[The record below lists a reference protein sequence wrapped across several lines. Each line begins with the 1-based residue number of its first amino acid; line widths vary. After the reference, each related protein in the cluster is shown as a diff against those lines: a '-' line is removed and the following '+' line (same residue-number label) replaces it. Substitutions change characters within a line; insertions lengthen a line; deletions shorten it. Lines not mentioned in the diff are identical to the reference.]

1 MAALNLAFLKKWF
14 RLARMIPRHAEQAVA
29 KALGRQA
36 AVALLGPRQVGKTTL
51 AHSIVQGVDALYL
64 DLESSAD
71 RAKLVDARLFL
82 AEHEGRLVVLD
93 EVHRAPGL
101 FPELRGLIDQGRRRG
116 NRTGLFLILGS
127 ASMELLKQ
135 SGETLAGRI
144 EYVPLGPFD
153 VLDVPPAAA
162 STTKL
167 WVRGGFPDSL
177 LAANEDDS
185 LAFRR
190 NLVRTYLDRDVSE
203 FTGRRIP
210 AETLE
215 RLWTMLA
222 HSQGA
227 LLNASKLAASL
238 SLSGPTVAGYIDLLT
253 DLLLVR
259 RLRPFYANVRKRLVK
274 SPKIYVRDSGLVHAL
289 LGIDGYNA
297 LAGHPVAGAS
307 WEGFV
312 IENLLA
318 AAPAGTAASFYR
330 TRSGAEI
337 DLLLEL
343 PGGRGIWAIEVKL
356 GLAPK
361 LSRGFHHACEDI
373 GPRRAFVIY
382 SGDER
387 YPLSK
392 DAVAIGLRGMVEML
406 AES

>member
-1 MAALNLAFLKKWF
+1 
-14 RLARMIPRHAEQAVA
+14 MIPRHAQQAVT

-36 AVALLGPRQVGKTTL
+36 AVALIGPRQVGKTTL

-64 DLESSAD
+64 DLESSID
-71 RAKLVDARLFL
+71 RAKLADARLFL
-82 AEHEGRLVVLD
+82 AEHQGRLVVLD
-93 EVHRAPGL
+93 EVHRVPGL
-101 FPELRGLIDQGRRRG
+101 FLELRGLIDQSRRKG
-116 NRTGLFLILGS
+116 NRTGLFLVLGS
-127 ASMELLKQ
+127 ASMDLLKQ

-153 VLDVPPAAA
+153 VLDLPPAAA
-162 STTKL
+162 TTTKL

-210 AETLE
+210 AETLG
-215 RLWTMLA
+215 RLWSMLA
-222 HSQGA
+222 HSQGT
-227 LLNASKLAASL
+227 LLNVSKLAAGL
-238 SLSGPTVAGYIDLLT
+238 SLSSPTVAGYIDLLA

-259 RLRPFYANVRKRLVK
+259 RLRPFHANVRKRLVK
-274 SPKIYVRDSGLVHAL
+274 SPKVYVRDSGLVHAL
-289 LGIDGYNA
+289 LGIDSYDA
-297 LAGHPVAGAS
+297 LAGHPVVGAS

-318 AAPAGTAASFYR
+318 VAPPGTAASFYR

-343 PGGRGIWAIEVKL
+343 PGGRGVWAIEIKL

-361 LSRGFHHACEDI
+361 LSRGFHHACEDVR
-373 GPRRAFVIY
+373 PRRTFVIY

-392 DAVAIGLRGMVEML
+392 DVVATGLRGMVRML
-406 AES
+406 VES

>member
-1 MAALNLAFLKKWF
+1 M
-14 RLARMIPRHAEQAVA
+14 
-29 KALGRQA
+29 
-36 AVALLGPRQVGKTTL
+36 
-51 AHSIVQGVDALYL
+51 YL
-64 DLESSAD
+64 DLESSVD

-93 EVHRAPGL
+93 EVHRVPGL
-101 FPELRGLIDQGRRRG
+101 FPELRGLIDQARRRG

-127 ASMELLKQ
+127 ASMGLLKQ

-144 EYVPLGPFD
+144 EHVPLGPFD
-153 VLDVPPAAA
+153 VMDLPPAAA

-190 NLVRTYLDRDVSE
+190 NLIRTYLDRDVSE

-215 RLWTMLA
+215 RLWIMLA

-238 SLSGPTVAGYIDLLT
+238 SLTGPTVAGYVDLLT

-259 RLRPFYANVRKRLVK
+259 RLRPFHANVRKRLVK
-274 SPKIYVRDSGLVHAL
+274 SPKTYVRDSGLVHAL
-289 LGIDGYNA
+289 LGIDSYNA

-318 AAPAGTAASFYR
+318 AAPDGTAASFYR

-361 LSRGFHHACEDI
+361 LSRGFHHACADVA
-373 GPRRAFVIY
+373 PRRAFVIY

-392 DAVAIGLRGMVEML
+392 DAVAIGLRGMVEIL